1 MVGFDS
7 DESARNQ
14 LEQLARTSRG
24 NFYDAR
30 NYQDLSGS
38 LNQIAAKVR
47 KAADRSAR
55 QSTLDQSSNKPD
67 KSVIHVVDDLDMVV
81 ARGNVGDTISKLAP
95 GTYSIRILRE
105 GSTITVPNV
114 VIQAGEQT
122 VIAPDYS
129 Q

>member
-1 MVGFDS
+1 VVGFDS